1 MNPPSPKPGSNL
13 LPAASTRARLGGR
26 RALSWQAVAIGDA
39 LIVVLATTLAA
50 FSAAGRSGIEAAVD
64 VFAITMATAVVVAG
78 YAWLA
83 HVTVMRNRS
92 RHPVP
97 VPVAVGFHL
106 SIGVI
111 FLLGFA
117 AGAAILA
124 IPPLGSGPAFSI
136 AVLMGGLLVC
146 LPASLLL
153 DHSDRYRERRIELI
167 DRLAE
172 LEKLRISEWSL
183 RRALRDFISRLG
195 DDTSMQPVIER
206 LDVMEMSGQTRLST
220 SQWWQVSVGHHGHS
234 GEQFEAQ
241 LDRQVS
247 AQFPL
252 VSWIGES
259 RAVFQAR
266 LRFPIALLLVMILL
280 VWLNVTIV
288 ESTSVALPIA
298 LVIASGAYAWFA
310 HLPWRRSATVAVS
323 LIVVSCWAAV
333 VAVIGSIWLRSPG
346 STPSVIVIVIAAL
359 AMTGA
364 IVSILLVTWISAVIS
379 ARESQLS
386 DIEVSV
392 VRHREESDAVFAS
405 LASVVAALAAT
416 PPLSDSAAMAACA
429 TGLQKVRKGIDAQ
442 HARRIIDWTTSIVS
456 TPGNAVPVHL
466 AARIDE
472 VVHPWRALANI
483 TVVCPRASIE
493 PNVADSV
500 LAIIDEAVRNA
511 CRHGEAENIE
521 ISVTTD
527 GGSGDEI
534 ESHIAVEILD
544 DGLGPGYGTSGVA
557 FERFA
562 TVGTGGLEVNERVGV
577 PGTRVRV
584 QLT

>member
-1 MNPPSPKPGSNL
+1 MKPPSPEPGSNA
-13 LPAASTRARLGGR
+13 LPAVSLRARLGGR

-50 FSAAGRSGIEAAVD
+50 FSAAGRPGIEAAVD
-64 VFAITMATAVVVAG
+64 AFAITMATAVVAAG
-78 YAWLA
+78 YAALA
-83 HVTVMRNRS
+83 HVTFLRNRS

-124 IPPLGSGPAFSI
+124 IPPVGSGPAFSI

-153 DHSDRYRERRIELI
+153 DHSDRYRERRTELI
-167 DRLAE
+167 DRFAE
-172 LEKLRISEWSL
+172 LEKMRISEWSL

-195 DDTSMQPVIER
+195 DDTSLQPIIER
-206 LDVMEMSGQTRLST
+206 LDVMEMSGKTRLST
-220 SQWWQVSVGHHGHS
+220 SQWWQVSIGHHGQAGDH
-234 GEQFEAQ
+234 FEAQ
-241 LDRQVS
+241 LDQQVS

-259 RAVFQAR
+259 RAVFRAR
-266 LRFPIALLLVMILL
+266 LRFLIALLLAMILL
-280 VWLNVTIV
+280 VWLAVTLV
-288 ESTSVALPIA
+288 ESTSMALPIA
-298 LVIASGAYAWFA
+298 LITASGAYAWFA
-310 HLPWRRSATVAVS
+310 YLPWRRSATAAVS
-323 LIVVSCWAAV
+323 LVVVACWAGAV
-333 VAVIGSIWLRSPG
+333 GAIGAILLRSPG
-346 STPSVIVIVIAAL
+346 STPSTIVIAVL

-364 IVSILLVTWISAVIS
+364 IASTLLVTWVSAVIS

-386 DIEVSV
+386 EIELSV
-392 VRHREESDAVFAS
+392 VRQREESDAVFAS
-405 LASVVAALAAT
+405 LATVVAELAAT
-416 PPLSDSAAMAACA
+416 PPLSDSAALAACA

-456 TPGNAVPVHL
+456 TPGNAAPVNL

-472 VVHPWRALANI
+472 IVHPWRALADI
-483 TVVCPRASIE
+483 TVACPRVAIE
-493 PNVADSV
+493 PEVADSV

-511 CRHGEAENIE
+511 CRHGEAANIE
-521 ISVTTD
+521 ISVTTE
-527 GGSGDEI
+527 GGNGSQGGN
-534 ESHIAVEILD
+534 ESRIAVEILD
-544 DGLGPGYGTSGVA
+544 DGQGPGDGVSGVG

-562 TVGTGGLEVNERVGV
+562 AVGTGGVEVTERVEV

-584 QLT
+584 QVD